1 VLKPAC
7 VNALKRIFKL
17 CDKNKDGLLD
27 SAELN
32 DFQVI
37 YSPGSGVEIT
47 SRTLQSKCFDAP
59 LQTQELEGIKEMV
72 QRRGSGMVV
81 DDGLTEAGFLYLNT
95 IFIQGGRLETTWT
108 ILRSFGY
115 GEDLKLVES
124 FLSPK

>member
-1 VLKPAC
+1 MLKPAC

-32 DFQVI
+32 DFQVS
-37 YSPGSGVEIT
+37 YSSDSGVEIT
-47 SRTLQSKCFDAP
+47 NRTLQSKCFDAP

-72 QRRGSGMVV
+72 QRHGSGMVA

>member
-1 VLKPAC
+1 MLKPAC

-37 YSPGSGVEIT
+37 YSPSCGVEMT

-72 QRRGSGMVV
+72 QRHGSGMVV

>member
-1 VLKPAC
+1 MLKPAC